1 MKVTKIFLLLFI
13 MSCYFT
19 TQAEEKLKIVSTA
32 SMIYDMAK
40 NITGDLAVNE
50 VIVPIGGDPHLYEP
64 KPSDA
69 KMIAEADL
77 LLINALTFEGWILDL
92 IKNSGANAA
101 IDTVTLGIDA
111 IASSQ
116 YENAYDPHAWMDV
129 SLALVYIRN
138 IKDAVIALDPNN
150 RSVYEKNYDNYKAK
164 LLDLDRYI
172 IERIKEI
179 PKDKR
184 VIITTHD
191 AFAYYGRRYGLK
203 LEALMGIST
212 ESDATAADMRR
223 VSEAIKSFDVP
234 ALFVE
239 STISP
244 KIVEQI
250 AKDNNISIGGEL
262 FTDSIGGPET
272 EGNSYYDMMKH
283 NTDTIVDALTGKKL
297 SKTKYT
303 SKSEGSN
310 TWLYALVILA
320 LLLLLIPLILK
331 LNK

>member
-1 MKVTKIFLLLFI
+1 MKNTLITILLLVSTFYI
-13 MSCYFT
+13 
-19 TQAEEKLKIVSTA
+19 QAQEKIKIVSTA

-40 NITGDLAVNE
+40 NITGDLAENE

-64 KPSDA
+64 TPSDA
-69 KMIAEADL
+69 KMIAKADL

-92 IKNSGANAA
+92 IKNSGANAV
-101 IDTVTLGIDA
+101 IDTVTLGVNP
-111 IASSQ
+111 IASSE
-116 YENAYDPHAWMDV
+116 YENAFDPHAWMDV
-129 SLALVYIRN
+129 SLGLIYIEN

-150 RSVYEKNYDNYKAK
+150 KESYIKNYEAYREK
-164 LLDLDRYI
+164 LIGLDKYI
-172 IERIKEI
+172 KQRIQEI
-179 PKDKR
+179 PAKKR

-191 AFAYYGRRYGLK
+191 AFAYFGRKYGLK

-212 ESDATAADMRR
+212 ETDATAADMKR
-223 VSEAIKSFDVP
+223 VSEAIKSFNVP

-250 AKDNNISIGGEL
+250 AKDNDISIGGEL

-283 NTDTIVDALTGKKL
+283 NTDTIVDALTGKKN

-303 SKSEGSN
+303 SQSEGSN
-310 TWLYALVILA
+310 FLLYGIVIIV
-320 LLLLLIPLILK
+320 LLLLLIPFIMK